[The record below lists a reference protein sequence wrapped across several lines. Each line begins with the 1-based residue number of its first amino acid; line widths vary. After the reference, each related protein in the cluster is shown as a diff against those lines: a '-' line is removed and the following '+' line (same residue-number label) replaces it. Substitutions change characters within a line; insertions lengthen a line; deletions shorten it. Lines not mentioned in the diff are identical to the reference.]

1 MKTGFSIGSA
11 LQRNQGQSTWFLC
24 FYASKVTTLSLLSN
38 LPFSQP
44 LDSFGDTK
52 KNVTLHSKDQRP
64 CY

>member
-24 FYASKVTTLSLLSN
+24 FYASKVTTSN

-44 LDSFGDTK
+44 LDTLSLVQREGDFSM
-52 KNVTLHSKDQRP
+52 L
-64 CY
+64 